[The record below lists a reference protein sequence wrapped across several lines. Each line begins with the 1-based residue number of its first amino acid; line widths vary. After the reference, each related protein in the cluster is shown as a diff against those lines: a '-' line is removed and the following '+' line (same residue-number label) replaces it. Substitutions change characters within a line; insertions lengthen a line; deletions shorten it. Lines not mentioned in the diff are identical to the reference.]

1 MASTLLEGGTTGS
14 SRNADIAPDPQGELA
29 ACGGLP
35 STLGPVGTCPGD
47 PLPAGIVVISDVIMD
62 GGPDR
67 IFPYHSPSIR
77 VEDGNFIWILNPS
90 RGAAACIIIR
100 TTAGGTDGDGRAH
113 VLGRNLQVLN
123 HSDHAIVPAGRVCD
137 QALSIQAG
145 DAGGGSVAHP

>member
-67 IFPYHSPSIR
+67 IFPYHSPSGLR
-77 VEDGNFIWILNPS
+77 TVILSGFLTQVGVPRPVS
-90 RGAAACIIIR
+90 SSEQRPAVPTATVVLMFWAAIFR
-100 TTAGGTDGDGRAH
+100 F
-113 VLGRNLQVLN
+113 
-123 HSDHAIVPAGRVCD
+123 
-137 QALSIQAG
+137 
-145 DAGGGSVAHP
+145 